1 MWPFRKNKQQSASSP
16 TVVKDPFLGDLSA
29 RRLHEALSI
38 RDWATAR
45 DLLSAPMSNDH
56 RAFLMEIAAEVPGV
70 QDWIEGPVRDEPGSV
85 LPLLVQGAHA
95 VFWAWEAR
103 GNGKAETVSEQQ
115 WKVWFRRLKLAEDRL
130 DEVVDR
136 DPQCVEARYFLVIL
150 ARARQLSKQ
159 ERWDR
164 YNKLIELDPTHH
176 YGHDQMLQN
185 LCAKWSGSA
194 EEMFDFAR
202 SRAAAGPGT
211 SLPALIATA
220 HLEHRW
226 SQEDDSAYMEQPQV
240 GDELV
245 AAAEQSIWHPDYRKT
260 VATPYLWNR
269 FGLAFSLADR
279 FQEAR
284 RCFDLIGEN
293 YYTDSGWSPS
303 YFLKLRDYVDSKL
316 PARSS

>member
-1 MWPFRKNKQQSASSP
+1 MWPFRKNKQQPSSSRR
-16 TVVKDPFLGDLSA
+16 VVEDPFLGDPQA
-29 RRLHEALSI
+29 RRLHGALSG

-45 DLLSAPMSNDH
+45 DILSAPLSNDD
-56 RAFLMEIAAEVPGV
+56 RAFYMETAANVPGV
-70 QDWIEGPVRDEPGSV
+70 QDWIEGPVRDEPDSV

-103 GNGKAETVSEQQ
+103 GTGMGDTVGEQQ
-115 WKVWFRRLKLAEDRL
+115 AKLWFRRLKLAEDCL

-136 DPQCVEARYFLVIL
+136 DPKCLEAWYFLVIL
-150 ARARQLSKQ
+150 ARARQLSTQ
-159 ERWDR
+159 ERWRR
-164 YNKLIELDPTHH
+164 YHRLIELDPIHH

-194 EEMFDFAR
+194 EEMFGFAR
-202 SRAAAGPGT
+202 RRAAAAPGT

-226 SQEDDSAYMEQPQV
+226 SQEDDTAYMEQPEV
-240 GDELV
+240 VDEIA
-245 AAAEQSIWHPDYRKT
+245 AAAEQSIWHPDYRTT

-269 FGLAFSLADR
+269 FALAFSLADR

-284 RCFDLIGEN
+284 RCFDLIGES
-293 YYTDSGWSPS
+293 YYTDNGWSTS
-303 YFLKLRDYVDSKL
+303 HFLKLRDYVDSKL
-316 PARSS
+316 SN

>member
-1 MWPFRKNKQQSASSP
+1 MWPFRKNKKQQSAPES
-16 TVVKDPFLGDLSA
+16 TIVMNPFLGDANA
-29 RRLHEALSI
+29 RRLHDALCA
-38 RDWATAR
+38 RDWGTAR
-45 DLLSAPMSNDH
+45 DILSAPMSNDH

-70 QDWIEGPVRDEPGSV
+70 QEWIEGPVRDEPGSV
-85 LPLLVQGAHA
+85 LPRLVQGAHA

-103 GNGKAETVSEQQ
+103 GTGGAKTVSEQQ
-115 WKVWFRRLKLAEDRL
+115 WKVWFSRLKLAEDCL

-136 DPQCVEARYFLVIL
+136 DPKCLEARYFLVIL

-164 YNKLIELDPTHH
+164 YHALAELDPTHH

-202 SRAAAGPGT
+202 SRAAAAPGT

-220 HLEHRW
+220 HLEHRR
-226 SQEDDSAYMEQPQV
+226 SQEDETAYMEQPEV

-245 AAAEQSIWHPDYRKT
+245 AAAHQSIWHPDYQRT

-269 FGLAFSLADR
+269 FALAFSLADR

-284 RCFDLIGEN
+284 RCFDLIGDE

-303 YFLKLRDYVDSKL
+303 YFEKLRDYVDSKL
-316 PARSS
+316 AG

>member
-1 MWPFRKNKQQSASSP
+1 MWPFRKNKKLSSSH
-16 TVVKDPFLGDLSA
+16 TVVMDPFLGDPTA
-29 RRLHEALSI
+29 KRLHDALVG

-45 DLLSAPMSNDH
+45 GILAGPMGNDD
-56 RAFLMEIAAEVPGV
+56 RAFYMEIAADAPGV
-70 QDWIEGPVRDEPGSV
+70 QDWIEGPIRDEPGSL
-85 LPLLVQGAHA
+85 LPLLVRGAHA

-103 GNGKAETVSEQQ
+103 GSGGADSVTEQQ
-115 WKVWFRRLKLAEDRL
+115 WKVWFRRLKLAEDCL
-130 DEVVDR
+130 DEVVEK
-136 DPQCVEARYFLVIL
+136 DPNCLEAWYFLIIL
-150 ARARQLSKQ
+150 GRARQLSKQ

-164 YNKLIELDPTHH
+164 FNRLVELDPLHH

-202 SRAAAGPGT
+202 QRASAGPGT

-226 SQEDDSAYMEQPQV
+226 SQEDDTAYMERKEV

-245 AAAEQSIWHPDYRKT
+245 VAAEQSIWHPAYKHT
-260 VATPYLWNR
+260 IATPFLWNR

-279 FQEAR
+279 FSEAKM
-284 RCFDLIGEN
+284 CFDLIGDD

-303 YFLKLRDYVDSKL
+303 YFLKLRDYVEGKL
-316 PARSS
+316 RG